1 MLVEDDTNLL
11 EIYGARL
18 LAEGYEVVSA
28 KDGEEALA
36 MAVKEK
42 PDLIISDIMMPKISG
57 FDMLDILR
65 STPETKNAKVIM
77 MTALNQA
84 EDKERADK
92 LGADRY
98 LVKSQVTLED
108 VAQAAKEALG
118 EAAPAANPP
127 TPTETAPATD
137 APVTPVE
144 TEAPKTE
151 APATDAPILP
161 EVLEATKS
169 TPADKLPP
177 TTPDKNAAGAV
188 HTKVISPIND
198 LNKQS
203 DALKKL
209 IEEEESKEN
218 MNGAPNTVIT
228 PQAAATETVSAPL
241 TPPTT
246 TAAEAPIVAPSA
258 APAPTPAPVT
268 PTQIPV
274 ITPPTTTPTP
284 QS

>member
-1 MLVEDDTNLL
+1 
-11 EIYGARL
+11 
-18 LAEGYEVVSA
+18 
-28 KDGEEALA
+28 
-36 MAVKEK
+36 
-42 PDLIISDIMMPKISG
+42 
-57 FDMLDILR
+57 
-65 STPETKNAKVIM
+65 
-77 MTALNQA
+77 
-84 EDKERADK
+84 
-92 LGADRY
+92 
-98 LVKSQVTLED
+98 
-108 VAQAAKEALG
+108 
-118 EAAPAANPP
+118 
-127 TPTETAPATD
+127 
-137 APVTPVE
+137 VE

-151 APATDAPILP
+151 VPATDAPILP
-161 EVLEATKS
+161 EVLEAAKS

-177 TTPDKNAAGAV
+177 TTPDNNAAGAV

-209 IEEEESKEN
+209 IEEEVSKEN

-228 PQAAATETVSAPL
+228 PQAAPSETVSAPL

-246 TAAEAPIVAPSA
+246 TATEAPIVAPSA
-258 APAPTPAPVT
+258 APAPTPAT